1 MRVPAGIGQEDSA
14 MLIRYAAMRLVQLVP
29 MVLVVT
35 MVVFFVMMIVPGDPV
50 MVMLG
55 AVDGAQ
61 ISQEVYDAMRMRL
74 GLDQP
79 LIVQYVNW
87 LWNMLQG
94 DLGSSITYRTPA
106 LEVILHRLVP
116 TMYLMVGGII
126 MAVIIAVPAGVLAAI
141 HNNTKWDNL
150 ATGFVIVGISVPT
163 FWLALVTILIFAVY
177 LGWLP
182 SIGYTP
188 PQKDFVDFLRHL
200 ALPLTVVALNI
211 AATVLRFQRQD
222 FLEQM
227 HQDYVR
233 TARAKGLSERVVL
246 WKHVLRN
253 SLITTLTVVGLQ
265 MAYLSGLITIVET
278 VFNYPGIGYLLLNSI
293 HTRDFVVVQGVVLFM
308 VFLVIVVNLLV
319 DILYAVLDPRI
330 RYQ

>member
-1 MRVPAGIGQEDSA
+1 
-14 MLIRYAAMRLVQLVP
+14 MLMRYATMRLAQLIP

-61 ISQEVYDAMRMRL
+61 VSREVYDAMRLQL
-74 GLDQP
+74 GLDKP
-79 LIVQYVNW
+79 LIVQYLNW
-87 LWNMLQG
+87 LFKVLQG
-94 DLGSSITYRTPA
+94 DLGTSISFRTSA
-106 LEVILHRLVP
+106 LQVIFLRLVP
-116 TMYLMVGGII
+116 TMYLMIGGLIV
-126 MAVIIAVPAGVLAAI
+126 AVIIAVPAGVLAAI
-141 HNNTKWDNL
+141 HNNTKWDHL
-150 ATGFVIVGISVPT
+150 ATGFVVLGISVPT

-182 SIGYTP
+182 SIGYTR
-188 PQKDFVDFLRHL
+188 PQEDFIEFLKHI
-200 ALPLTVVALNI
+200 ALPMSVVALNI
-211 AATVLRFQRQD
+211 AASVLRFQRQD

-233 TARAKGLSERVVL
+233 TARAKGLSERLVL

-253 SLITTLTVVGLQ
+253 SLMTTVTVVGLQ
-265 MAYLSGLITIVET
+265 MAYLSGLITIVES

-293 HTRDFVVVQGVVLFM
+293 RTRDFIVVQGVVLFM
-308 VFLVIVVNLLV
+308 VFLVIIVNLLV
-319 DILYAVLDPRI
+319 DIFYTVLDPRI

>member
-1 MRVPAGIGQEDSA
+1 
-14 MLIRYAAMRLVQLVP
+14 MLMRYATMRLAQLIP

-61 ISQEVYDAMRMRL
+61 VSREVYDAMRLQL
-74 GLDQP
+74 GLDKP
-79 LIVQYVNW
+79 LIVQYLNW
-87 LWNMLQG
+87 LSKVLQG
-94 DLGSSITYRTPA
+94 DLGTSITFRTSA
-106 LEVILHRLVP
+106 LEVIFLRLVP
-116 TMYLMVGGII
+116 TMYLMIGGLIV
-126 MAVIIAVPAGVLAAI
+126 AVIIAVPAGVLAAI
-141 HNNTKWDNL
+141 HNNTKWDHL
-150 ATGFVIVGISVPT
+150 ATGFVVLGISVPT

-182 SIGYTP
+182 SIGSTR
-188 PQKDFVDFLRHL
+188 PQEDFIEFLKHI
-200 ALPLTVVALNI
+200 ALPMSVVALNI
-211 AATVLRFQRQD
+211 AASVLRFQRQD

-233 TARAKGLSERVVL
+233 TARAKGLSERLVL

-253 SLITTLTVVGLQ
+253 SLMTTVTVVGLQ
-265 MAYLSGLITIVET
+265 MAYLSGLITIVES

-293 HTRDFVVVQGVVLFM
+293 RTRDFIVVQGVVLFM
-308 VFLVIVVNLLV
+308 VFLVIIVNLLV
-319 DILYAVLDPRI
+319 DIFYTVLDPRI

>member
-1 MRVPAGIGQEDSA
+1 MLLQYIAMRVLQ
-14 MLIRYAAMRLVQLVP
+14 LIP
-29 MVLVVT
+29 MALVVT

-55 AVDGAQ
+55 AVEGAQ
-61 ISQEVYDAMRMRL
+61 ISEEVYNAMRARL

-87 LWNMLQG
+87 LWNVLQG
-94 DLGSSITYRTPA
+94 DFGTSLTYRTPA

-116 TMYLMVGGII
+116 TMYLMVGGLII
-126 MAVIIAVPAGVLAAI
+126 AVIIAVPAGVLSAI
-141 HNNTKWDNL
+141 HNNTKWDHL
-150 ATGFVIVGISVPT
+150 ATGFVILGITVPT
-163 FWLALVTILIFAVY
+163 FWLALVAILIFAVY
-177 LGWLP
+177 LGWFP

-188 PQKDFVDFLRHL
+188 PQKDFVGFLSHL
-200 ALPLTVVALNI
+200 TLPMTVVALNI

-233 TARAKGLSERVVL
+233 TARAKGLSERSVM

-265 MAYLSGLITIVET
+265 MAYVSGLITIVET

-330 RYQ
+330 RYR

>member
-1 MRVPAGIGQEDSA
+1 MRV
-14 MLIRYAAMRLVQLVP
+14 
-29 MVLVVT
+29 
-35 MVVFFVMMIVPGDPV
+35 
-50 MVMLG
+50 
-55 AVDGAQ
+55 
-61 ISQEVYDAMRMRL
+61 RL
-74 GLDQP
+74 GLDRP
-79 LIVQYVNW
+79 LIVQYLNW
-87 LWNMLQG
+87 LWNVLQG
-94 DLGSSITYRTPA
+94 DLGSSLTYRTPA

-116 TMYLMVGGII
+116 TMYLMVGGLI

-141 HNNTKWDNL
+141 HNNTKWDHL
-150 ATGFVIVGISVPT
+150 ATGFVIVGITVPT
-163 FWLALVTILIFAVY
+163 FWLALVAILIFAVY

-200 ALPLTVVALNI
+200 ALPMTVVALNI

-233 TARAKGLSERVVL
+233 TARAKGLSETLVL

-308 VFLVIVVNLLV
+308 VFLVIIVNLLV

-330 RYQ
+330 RYR

>member
-1 MRVPAGIGQEDSA
+1 
-14 MLIRYAAMRLVQLVP
+14 MLMRYATMRLAQLIP

-35 MVVFFVMMIVPGDPV
+35 MVVFFIMMIVPGDPV

-61 ISQEVYDAMRMRL
+61 VSREVYDAMRLQL
-74 GLDQP
+74 GLDKP
-79 LIVQYVNW
+79 LIVQYLNW
-87 LWNMLQG
+87 LSKVLQG
-94 DLGSSITYRTPA
+94 DLGTSITFRTSA
-106 LEVILHRLVP
+106 LEVIFLRLVP
-116 TMYLMVGGII
+116 TMYLMIGGLII
-126 MAVIIAVPAGVLAAI
+126 AVIIAVPAGVLAAI
-141 HNNTKWDNL
+141 HNNTKWDHL
-150 ATGFVIVGISVPT
+150 ATGFVVLGISVPT

-182 SIGYTP
+182 SIGYTR
-188 PQKDFVDFLRHL
+188 PQDDFIEFLKHI
-200 ALPLTVVALNI
+200 ALPMSVVALNI

-233 TARAKGLSERVVL
+233 TARAKGLSERLVL

-253 SLITTLTVVGLQ
+253 SLMTTVTVVGLQ
-265 MAYLSGLITIVET
+265 MAYLSGLITIVES

-293 HTRDFVVVQGVVLFM
+293 RTRDFIVVQGVVLFM
-308 VFLVIVVNLLV
+308 VFLVIIVNLLV
-319 DILYAVLDPRI
+319 DIFYTVLDPRI